1 MVVGG
6 PHVASDD
13 RSETRE
19 ESEIGIIMLL
29 CRSRD
34 CGWFSSNQSVRL
46 SALIC
51 NGCARLQVDGLGH
64 RY

>member
-6 PHVASDD
+6 PHVASDG

-19 ESEIGIIMLL
+19 ESEIGMMML
-29 CRSRD
+29 CRSRV
-34 CGWFSSNQSVRL
+34 CGLFSSNPNVRL

-51 NGCARLQVDGLGH
+51 NCCARLQMDESGH